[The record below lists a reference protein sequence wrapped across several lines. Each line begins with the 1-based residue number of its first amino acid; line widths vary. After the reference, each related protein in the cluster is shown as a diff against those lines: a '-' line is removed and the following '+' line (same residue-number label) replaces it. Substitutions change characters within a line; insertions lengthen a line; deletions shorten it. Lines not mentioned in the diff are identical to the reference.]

1 METQLFLG
9 EPASKE
15 EGGGSGRRGASAAR
29 GWGVRGGVRRA
40 KGCGRGEGEKKNST
54 EQVCHTLPA
63 PDKSAISQAPSIL
76 RQQILL
82 CSASQLGLSRSS
94 LGVGSEII
102 QFPSFYSTSFSPS
115 STSSTHPDAILR
127 WALDLWRTYRRKPSH
142 FTKGIIRL
150 LHNRHA
156 LFYKIFLLKNHQML
170 S

>member
-1 METQLFLG
+1 MVCYCPLSVLSVPESILNEGQLHLAAIFQLSPRCHGKLFLG

-102 QFPSFYSTSFSPS
+102 QFPSFSSTSFSPS

-127 WALDLWRTYRRKPSH
+127 WALDL
-142 FTKGIIRL
+142 
-150 LHNRHA
+150 
-156 LFYKIFLLKNHQML
+156 
-170 S
+170 